1 MSQTLLLALLNL
13 HPFAPLPRASLENH
27 AAMPWKEPGD
37 KPREPNDAWEPG
49 DRGGDRDRS
58 GDRQSNR
65 SGGGRP
71 GGPGGDFD
79 LEAQLRRLRRRF
91 GRFGGGP
98 SGLVVLVVVAIL
110 VWFAAGSWTLINAR
124 EAGILLRLGQYQG
137 TLQPGLHFHLPR
149 PFATVLKVD
158 VGRSRTVSDQI
169 RMLTRDGQIAL
180 VDFFVQYKV
189 TDPREF
195 TFAARDPEDAM
206 RQATL
211 AVLRAHVGT
220 QTMQQLGALTDNTLT
235 DAIKADLQKTLD
247 GYGSGI
253 AVTEVGIQN
262 VSVPQEVADAWN
274 DIGNARQDAQRMQG
288 DARAA
293 AAKAQADAR
302 TQAAQIRADAEAY
315 KTDRVAAANAE
326 AARFDQ
332 VLNAYRAAP
341 DVTRRKL
348 WLQTMQEV
356 LDKNRTVINAGG
368 GSVIIQMPPPATSAR
383 EPAPASV
390 PAPASSTPKVRE
402 NPSPAH
408 KAKGGAT

>member
-1 MSQTLLLALLNL
+1 
-13 HPFAPLPRASLENH
+13 
-27 AAMPWKEPGD
+27 MPWKEPGD
-37 KPREPNDAWEPG
+37 KPREPDDTWGPG
-49 DRGGDRDRS
+49 DRGDRDRS
-58 GDRQSNR
+58 GDRPDGGR
-65 SGGGRP
+65 SGGPGGGRS

-79 LEAQLRRLRRRF
+79 LEAQLRRLRKRF

-98 SGLVVLVVVAIL
+98 SGLIALVVVVIL
-110 VWFAAGSWTLINAR
+110 AWFAVGSWTLVDAR

-169 RMLTRDGQIAL
+169 RMLTSDGQIAL

-189 TDPREF
+189 TDPRKF
-195 TFAARDPEDAM
+195 LFAARDPEDAM

-211 AVLRAHVGT
+211 AVLRAQVGT

-235 DAIKADLQKTLD
+235 DAMKAALQKTLD

-293 AAKAQADAR
+293 ADKAQADAR

-390 PAPASSTPKVRE
+390 PAPASSAPRVRE